1 MIVAHP
7 EKNQELIEILC
18 EIWLDYMK
26 ATHPFLNEWHISNLL
41 GYIKEKILV
50 AEHLLVMY
58 DESSAARGFVVVEDK
73 KIEVLALRAIC
84 RGKGYD
90 AFLVDLATDDFGV
103 NEVDVYEKNTA
114 GKEFYES
121 LGYKQIRRSETDI
134 ANNPKP
140 ILHLQ
145 YTRKSERINPLSGID
160 DFDL

>member
-7 EKNQELIEILC
+7 EKNQELIETLC

-26 ATHPFLNEWHISNLL
+26 ATHPFLSEWHISNLL
-41 GYIKEKILV
+41 GFIKEKILV
-50 AEHLLVMY
+50 GEHLLVMY
-58 DESSAARGFVVVEDK
+58 DESSLARGFIVVEAQ

-90 AFLVDLATDDFGV
+90 AFLIYLATDDYGV
-103 NEVDVYEKNTA
+103 NEVDVYEKNVA

-121 LGYKQIRRSETDI
+121 LGYKEKSRSENDI
-134 ANNPKP
+134 ANNPKVVLT
-140 ILHLQ
+140 LHHL
-145 YTRKSERINPLSGID
+145 KKAERINPLTAE